1 MRLARVGVRVD
12 GEWFCSTACVE
23 STAETRLRIPDV
35 AFETA
40 PRPPIRLG
48 ALLVHAGS
56 ITSAQVK
63 EALQSQG
70 SSGLRI
76 GAELRRLG
84 YVDKDAVLSALAD
97 QAGVSYLRTVDPS
110 CVRQAPGGLC
120 RDEIRALGVV
130 PIRTEVREDIPVMV
144 VACAAPVPRTA
155 LTALRALTGHKTLVY
170 LVSDED
176 LEALMAAYA
185 ADVPAQSRVRVQWTH
200 DRHEA
205 ARRIAEVAA
214 ISGDVT
220 LREAHLDPLTWIRVV
235 GKHGVDT
242 MFVTPGGTHEE
253 VPQWLAGTTPH

>member
-1 MRLARVGVRVD
+1 VGVRVD
-12 GEWFCSTACVE
+12 GDWFCSTACVE
-23 STAETRLRIPDV
+23 STAETRLRTADV

-56 ITSAQVK
+56 ITSAQLK
-63 EALQSQG
+63 EAVQSQS

-84 YVDKDAVLSALAD
+84 YADKDAVLSALAA
-97 QAGVSYLRTVDPS
+97 QAGVSYLRSVDPS

-120 RDEIRALGVV
+120 RDEVHALGVV
-130 PIRTEVREDIPVMV
+130 PIRTEQREETPVMV

-176 LEALMAAYA
+176 MEALMAAYA
-185 ADVPAQSRVRVQWTH
+185 ADVPPAQSRVRVQWTQN
-200 DRHEA
+200 RHEA

-214 ISGDVT
+214 SAGDVT
-220 LREAHLDPLTWIRVV
+220 LREAHLDPMTWIRVV
-235 GKHGVDT
+235 GKNGVDT
-242 MFVTPGGTHEE
+242 MFVTPGGTRQE
-253 VPQWLAGTTPH
+253 VPQWLVGTTPH